1 MRKRIFEIIEYEEG
15 DDPIS
20 MAYDVGM
27 MVVIIVSLVP
37 LAFKESRPVFT
48 IINIISAVIF
58 IIDYVLRL
66 ITADYKLKDGARSF
80 VKYPFTFM
88 AIIDLISI
96 LPALMVINGTFGVVR
111 ILRLART
118 FRIFRVFKML
128 RYSRNTRIIKNVF
141 LKEKELLSIVVWIAV
156 VYVLVAA
163 LVILNVEPESF
174 ENYFEAVYWA
184 VVSLTTMGY
193 GDIYPVTAAGRL
205 VTVVSAFA
213 GVAIVALPSAII
225 TGGLIDELKN
235 GDDTEKE
242 DDDKS

>member
-15 DDPIS
+15 DDPVS

-37 LAFKESRPVFT
+37 LAFKESRPVFSV
-48 IINIISAVIF
+48 INIVCAVIF

-88 AIIDLISI
+88 AIIDLLSI
-96 LPALMVINGTFGVVR
+96 LPALMVINGTFGLVR
-111 ILRLART
+111 VLRLAKT

-128 RYSRNTRIIKNVF
+128 RYSRNMRIIKNVF

-193 GDIYPVTAAGRL
+193 GDIYPVTATGRL
-205 VTVVSAFA
+205 VTVISAFA

-235 GDDTEKE
+235 SEDTETD
-242 DDDKS
+242 DDDKN